1 MDGADINKINILHL
15 LELAFNSFPPASSY
29 PEILLFLTSFQKSIK
44 SSDEV
49 SNMCTA
55 NKKNIV
61 HSLQTLKPKAKHAKH
76 NGSNIQYV

>member
-1 MDGADINKINILHL
+1 MGVADINKINILHL
-15 LELAFNSFPPASSY
+15 SELAFSSYPPASTY
-29 PEILLFLTSFQKSIK
+29 PEIPLFLISFQISIK

-61 HSLQTLKPKAKHAKH
+61 HGLQTLKPQAKHAKH
-76 NGSNIQYV
+76 NGSNIQ